1 MPQGNHGPTVTDAF
15 KFDLRENAL
24 ADPEKARKQEGR
36 LRRQERH
43 LLAVAE
49 GDNPLAKLTKE
60 NARAWRERSQ
70 AAGLAYGTIQRES
83 NDINSAINCT
93 NREWDGA
100 SDHNPFKGLK
110 IGQPEAAAQTERDP
124 LPKEVIAR
132 VYKGLELIR
141 DLLAIW
147 TLLDWTGARPSEVR
161 MLLRSEVVTDADS
174 PHFVIQKRE
183 GRSLKNPWSVRIR

>member
-1 MPQGNHGPTVTDAF
+1 MPQGNRGPTVTDAF

-49 GDNPLAKLTKE
+49 GDKPLAQLTKE

-83 NDINSAINCT
+83 NDINAAINCT

-100 SDHNPFKGLK
+100 SDRNPFKGLK
-110 IGQPEAAAQTERDP
+110 IGQPEAAAQTERSATQRSDCSRLQRSGTDP
-124 LPKEVIAR
+124 RFA
-132 VYKGLELIR
+132 R
-141 DLLAIW
+141 DLDTARLDGCTAIRSK
-147 TLLDWTGARPSEVR
+147 DVAS
-161 MLLRSEVVTDADS
+161 LRSS
-174 PHFVIQKRE
+174 Y
-183 GRSLKNPWSVRIR
+183 